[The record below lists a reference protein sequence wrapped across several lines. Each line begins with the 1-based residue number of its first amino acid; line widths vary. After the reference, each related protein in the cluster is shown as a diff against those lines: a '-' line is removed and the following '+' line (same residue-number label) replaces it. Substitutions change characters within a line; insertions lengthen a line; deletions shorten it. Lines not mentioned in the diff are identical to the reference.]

1 MKSDIIAR
9 RYARALYDLGREEG
23 KEKQFHEEL
32 QSITQ
37 LMEGSEE
44 LRSILESPLYDVVL
58 KKRILKEVASQIS
71 MSLYAQNFLNIL
83 LDKDRFF
90 VLSEILDAYRLILD
104 EISGRVRARVVCAS
118 CLDDAQLQKVAQTL
132 SRVFKKEV
140 DMDVQIEPSL
150 IGGMITE
157 VEGMIYDGSVRT
169 QISKLK
175 QSLKGEI

>member
-1 MKSDIIAR
+1 MKSDVIAR
-9 RYARALYDLGREEG
+9 RYARALYDLGQEEG
-23 KEKQFHEEL
+23 KEKQFLEEL

-37 LMEGSEE
+37 LMGGSEE
-44 LRSILESPLYDVVL
+44 LKSILESPLYDVVL
-58 KKRILKEVASQIS
+58 KKRILKEVASKIS
-71 MSLYAQNFLNIL
+71 MSVYSLNFLNIL

-90 VLSEILDAYRLILD
+90 VLSEILDAYKLILD
-104 EISGRVRARVVCAS
+104 EISGRVRARVVCAAS
-118 CLDDAQLQKVAQTL
+118 LDDAQLQKVAQTL
-132 SRVFKKEV
+132 SKVFKKEV
-140 DMDVQIEPSL
+140 DMDVHIEPSL